1 MLMEGRDGE
10 ADTNSVA
17 YMNTFR
23 LCFPT
28 EGTLTEEALPVTVV
42 AIILQPFSMD
52 RLLQVSTLLT
62 TSLSPH
68 THILTHWVWADTQD
82 STPVS
87 TTTTHIRNQKRTFH
101 PRFTLHKLMAWA
113 NQNYVLVHTSC
124 SSLEKNTYLGVH
136 ASVYKFQLSATH
148 VLS

>member
-1 MLMEGRDGE
+1 MFAFGKPTRKMLMERRDSE
-10 ADTNSVA
+10 AYTNTVA
-17 YMNTFR
+17 SAHTFC

-68 THILTHWVWADTQD
+68 THTLSH
-82 STPVS
+82 TPGVS
-87 TTTTHIRNQKRTFH
+87 
-101 PRFTLHKLMAWA
+101 
-113 NQNYVLVHTSC
+113 
-124 SSLEKNTYLGVH
+124 
-136 ASVYKFQLSATH
+136 
-148 VLS
+148 